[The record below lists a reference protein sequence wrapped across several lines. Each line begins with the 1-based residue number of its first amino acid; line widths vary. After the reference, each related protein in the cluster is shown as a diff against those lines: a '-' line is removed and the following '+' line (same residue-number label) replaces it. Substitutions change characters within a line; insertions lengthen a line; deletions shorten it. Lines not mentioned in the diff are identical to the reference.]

1 MARFKRIPQVQEG
14 KIIYRDGIIDGIVLL
29 AVKEIQHVKLDS
41 KEHDSLTKNSAIDV
55 RKEKEGVHIDI
66 TVKIHY
72 LQNVSDMAFKIQES
86 VRHNVEAMTE
96 YRIASVNVHI
106 SGIYFED
113 ELDEKQIT
121 IENKQE
127 NNI

>member
-55 RKEKEGVHIDI
+55 RKEKDGVHIDI

-113 ELDEKQIT
+113 ELDEKQIA

-127 NNI
+127 N

>member
-41 KEHDSLTKNSAIDV
+41 KEHDSLTKNNAIDV
-55 RKEKEGVHIDI
+55 RKEKDGVHIDI

-113 ELDEKQIT
+113 ELDEKQIA

-127 NNI
+127 N